1 MNTGESKRIL
11 IAEDQSLFREGLK
24 ALLATE
30 AGYTVVGEA
39 EDGIEAI
46 RMAVDLKPDVILM
59 DLSMPKM
66 NGTEALREIKR
77 RQPKV
82 GILVL
87 TVADSERLIAESVR
101 AGADGYAMKNINRD
115 ELVGAIRAVS
125 DGKPYVC
132 HGIST
137 DLVERFLSEGYEA
150 SSIDSLTRRER
161 QVLKMIAEGFKNRE
175 IAAELSIS
183 IKTVENH
190 RANLMRKLSLRST
203 AELTTYALEQGLVE
217 LSPR

>member
-1 MNTGESKRIL
+1 MTGNTKRIL

-24 ALLATE
+24 ALLASE
-30 AGYTVVGEA
+30 QDLEIAGEA
-39 EDGIEAI
+39 EDGLEAI
-46 RMAVDLKPDVILM
+46 RLAVTLKPDIVLM

-77 RQPKV
+77 RLPQV
-82 GILVL
+82 GVLVL
-87 TVADSERLIAESVR
+87 TVADSERLIAESIR
-101 AGADGYAMKNINRD
+101 AGADGYSLKTINR
-115 ELVGAIRAVS
+115 EQLIGAIRSVAE
-125 DGKPYVC
+125 GKPYVC
-132 HGIST
+132 EGVSAE
-137 DLVERFLSEGYEA
+137 LVERFLHEGY
-150 SSIDSLTRRER
+150 SGSIDALTRRER

-175 IAAELSIS
+175 IASELSIS

-217 LSPR
+217 LSAPR